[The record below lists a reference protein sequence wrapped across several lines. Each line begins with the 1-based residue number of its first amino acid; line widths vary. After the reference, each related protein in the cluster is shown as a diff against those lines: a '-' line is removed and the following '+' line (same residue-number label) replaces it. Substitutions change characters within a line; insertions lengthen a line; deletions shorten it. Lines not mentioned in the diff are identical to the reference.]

1 MDDSGVL
8 ALSMMEAVFEKSVL
22 VEEDKPKEEESTL
35 SKLGST
41 ISKLFAG
48 ERYGMAGK
56 SGGKWLKLVICR

>member
-48 ERYGMAGK
+48 EGYGMAGK